1 MSQNHHHAEAEL
13 KADVRSK
20 IHAALLIYPT
30 TKPAKPKP
38 APFHPDPLSKMTALN
53 ISRSGLGVFISGIL
67 SIKLPWLLLSGAYN
81 AYDLAR
87 NIKLLRDLKR
97 ALKSAGIHFK
107 KRIIAKGLVEG
118 AATKM
123 VTTVLT
129 LGHDEVAAGAK
140 TVASWLHGAGSFMAE
155 HVTSLS
161 FSSPVSVCSVLAW
174 DSVHRLNHSSFKET
188 TDTATGN
195 ECVKNE
201 HHWDK
206 PGHVVA
212 EQVLIVG
219 AGQLGAEKVADVVV
233 EKSYDRAEYEYR
245 RKRDKIRAWFRR

>member
-1 MSQNHHHAEAEL
+1 
-13 KADVRSK
+13 
-20 IHAALLIYPT
+20 
-30 TKPAKPKP
+30 
-38 APFHPDPLSKMTALN
+38 MTALSHHEEQYRQLARN
-53 ISRSGLGVFISGIL
+53 ISRSGLGVLISGIL
-67 SIKLPWLLLSGAYN
+67 STKLPWLLLSGAYN

-97 ALKSAGIHFK
+97 ALKSAGIHIK
-107 KRIIAKGLVEG
+107 KRIIAKGLIEG

-129 LGHDEVAAGAK
+129 LGHDEVGAGAK
-140 TVASWLHGAGSFMAE
+140 TVASWLHDAGSFMAE

-174 DSVHRLNHSSFKET
+174 DSVHRLNHSLFKET
-188 TDTATGN
+188 TDIASRPVSVIQRELGLDDGAVAAEPAGN